1 MVIHSVDDDNDVVD
15 GMKPTLDKI
24 NATAMA
30 VTGAPRSLPTN
41 VFFPNNCAKLAVKD
55 KAATLPQLFEADIR
69 EGTISFGAA
78 A

>member
-1 MVIHSVDDDNDVVD
+1 
-15 GMKPTLDKI
+15 
-24 NATAMA
+24 MA